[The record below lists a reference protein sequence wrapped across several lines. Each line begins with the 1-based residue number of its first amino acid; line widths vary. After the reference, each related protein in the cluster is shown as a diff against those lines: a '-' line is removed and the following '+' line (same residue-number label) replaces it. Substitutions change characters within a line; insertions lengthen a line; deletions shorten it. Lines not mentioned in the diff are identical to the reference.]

1 MNLSNFMTPMK
12 TPRSRIEMERNS
24 HLLIEQLRSG
34 KLSLPNDFRI
44 KYSLTKLVSTPN
56 RRLDFLSV
64 DEHARLQMNM
74 SAQNFMDQDL
84 ELE

>member
-24 HLLIEQLRSG
+24 HLLVEQLRSG
-34 KLSLPNDFRI
+34 KLILPNDFRI
-44 KYSLTKLVSTPN
+44 KNSLTKLASTPN

-74 SAQNFMDQDL
+74 SAQSFVSQNLD
-84 ELE
+84 